1 MSQIEI
7 DEVADRA
14 VRISE
19 LIEEVIL
26 LDNLLSLHK
35 EKEANLLESQQY
47 LDRKEEFLNE
57 LNNLLYPHHIRV
69 VYEDQAA

>member
-19 LIEEVIL
+19 LIEEIIL

-35 EKEANLLESQQY
+35 DMEASQLESQQY
-47 LDRKEEFLNE
+47 INRKEEFLSE
-57 LNNLLYPHHIRV
+57 LNSLLYPHHIRI